1 MSLENGLPWR
11 PPAVCSGRHQMK
23 RRLLHPRHQ
32 LCTAADLS
40 SAAAGL
46 YAYRLLS
53 GHPLKPASHDADT
66 DTDILADILARIVA
80 RKSACR
86 SVCHRNNFRKSPV
99 SDVSAKILARMSGV
113 GVVECRLNGAAV
125 ELGTAAPRALND
137 GIVALRH
144 TCTETA
150 AQPCPVRLG
159 GQPRPA
165 AVRCTLHCA
174 NDC

>member
-66 DTDILADILARIVA
+66 DTDILADILAR
-80 RKSACR
+80 
-86 SVCHRNNFRKSPV
+86 
-99 SDVSAKILARMSGV
+99 MSGV